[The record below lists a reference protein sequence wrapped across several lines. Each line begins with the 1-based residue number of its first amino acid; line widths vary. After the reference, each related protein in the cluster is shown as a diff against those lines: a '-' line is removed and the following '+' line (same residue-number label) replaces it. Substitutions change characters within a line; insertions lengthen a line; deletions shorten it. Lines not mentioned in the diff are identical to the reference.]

1 MDEFKLIQGVK
12 QGDNNAY
19 KYLFERYYTILCQI
33 AYEFV
38 EDDFISRS
46 IVCDI
51 FFKLW
56 EKRETIH
63 IEKSIQ
69 RYLIKAVKNACLDY
83 LDTNAYKKEHSCS
96 RELRDL
102 LFETIADENISPLER
117 LNSRELELR
126 INTLL
131 SSLSEETRTVFIL
144 NRFHD
149 MSYSSISDKLG
160 ISINTVKYHMKKA
173 LAFFQANLRDYL
185 KILLIIMFK

>member
-1 MDEFKLIQGVK
+1 MDECNLIHGIK
-12 QGDNNAY
+12 RGDNNAY
-19 KYLFERYYTILCQI
+19 KYLFERYYPILCQI
-33 AYEFV
+33 AYEFIN
-38 EDDFISRS
+38 DDFISRS
-46 IVCDI
+46 IVSDV

-56 EKRETIH
+56 ERREIIH

-96 RELRDL
+96 CELRDL
-102 LFETIADENISPLER
+102 LFETIADENITPLEH
-117 LNSRELELR
+117 LSSKELEMR

-131 SSLSEETRTVFIL
+131 SSLSEETRNVFIL

-149 MSYSSISDKLG
+149 LSYSSISDKLG

-173 LAFFQANLRDYL
+173 LAFFQANLQDYL

>member
-1 MDEFKLIQGVK
+1 MDECNLIQGIK

-19 KYLFERYYTILCQI
+19 KFLFERYYPILCQI

-38 EDDFISRS
+38 NDDFISRS
-46 IVCDI
+46 IVSDV

-56 EKRETIH
+56 ERRDVVL

-69 RYLIKAVKNACLDY
+69 RYLIKSVKNACLDY

-102 LFETIADENISPLER
+102 LFETIADENITPLEH
-117 LNSRELELR
+117 LNSKELEMR
-126 INTLL
+126 INALL
-131 SSLSEETRTVFIL
+131 SSLSEETRNVFIL

-149 MSYSSISDKLG
+149 LSYSLISDKLG

-173 LAFFQANLRDYL
+173 LAFFQANLQDYL

>member
-1 MDEFKLIQGVK
+1 MNEFDLIQGVK
-12 QGDNNAY
+12 QGNNNAY
-19 KYLFERYYTILCQI
+19 KYLFERYYPILCQI

-38 EDDFISRS
+38 EDDFVSQS
-46 IVCDI
+46 IVADV

-56 EKRETIH
+56 ERREIIH
-63 IEKSIQ
+63 IDKSIQ

-102 LFETIADENISPLER
+102 LFETIADENISPLEK
-117 LNSRELELR
+117 LNSDELEVR
-126 INTLL
+126 IEALL
-131 SSLSEETRTVFIL
+131 SSLSEETRKVFVL

-149 MSYSSISDKLG
+149 MPYVQISDKLG

-173 LAFFQANLRDYL
+173 LAFFHANLKDYL
-185 KILLIIMFK
+185 KILLLLMFK

>member
-1 MDEFKLIQGVK
+1 MDECNLIQGIK

-19 KYLFERYYTILCQI
+19 KYLFERYYPILCQI

-38 EDDFISRS
+38 NDDFISRS
-46 IVCDI
+46 IVSDV

-56 EKRETIH
+56 ERRDVVL

-69 RYLIKAVKNACLDY
+69 RYLIKSVKNACLDY

-102 LFETIADENISPLER
+102 LFETIADENITPLEH
-117 LNSRELELR
+117 LNSKELEMR
-126 INTLL
+126 INALL
-131 SSLSEETRTVFIL
+131 SSLSEETRNVFIL
-144 NRFHD
+144 NRFHNL
-149 MSYSSISDKLG
+149 SYSLISDKLG

-173 LAFFQANLRDYL
+173 LAFFQANLQDYL

>member
-1 MDEFKLIQGVK
+1 MQEFNLIQGIK

-19 KYLFERYYTILCQI
+19 KYLFERYYPILCQI

-38 EDDFISRS
+38 NDDFISRS
-46 IVCDI
+46 IVSDV

-56 EKRETIH
+56 KRRDVLF

-96 RELRDL
+96 CELRDL
-102 LFETIADENISPLER
+102 LFETIADENITPLEH
-117 LNSRELELR
+117 LNSKELEMR

-131 SSLSEETRTVFIL
+131 SSLSEETRNVFIL

-149 MSYSSISDKLG
+149 LSYSSISHKLG

-173 LAFFQANLRDYL
+173 LAFFQANLQDYL

>member
-1 MDEFKLIQGVK
+1 MDECNLIQGIK

-19 KYLFERYYTILCQI
+19 KYLFERYYPILCQI
-33 AYEFV
+33 ACEFV
-38 EDDFISRS
+38 NDDFISRS
-46 IVCDI
+46 IVSDV

-56 EKRETIH
+56 ERRDVVL

-69 RYLIKAVKNACLDY
+69 RYLIKSVKNACLDY

-102 LFETIADENISPLER
+102 LFETIADENITPLEH
-117 LNSRELELR
+117 LNSKELEMR
-126 INTLL
+126 INALL
-131 SSLSEETRTVFIL
+131 SSLSEETRNVFIL

-149 MSYSSISDKLG
+149 LSYSLISDKLG

-173 LAFFQANLRDYL
+173 LAFFQANLQDYL

>member
-1 MDEFKLIQGVK
+1 MDECNLIQGIK

-19 KYLFERYYTILCQI
+19 KFLFERYYPILCQI

-38 EDDFISRS
+38 NDDFISRS
-46 IVCDI
+46 IVSDV

-56 EKRETIH
+56 ERRDAVL

-69 RYLIKAVKNACLDY
+69 RYLIKSVKNACLDY

-102 LFETIADENISPLER
+102 LFETIADENITPLEH
-117 LNSRELELR
+117 LNSKELEMR
-126 INTLL
+126 INALL
-131 SSLSEETRTVFIL
+131 SSLSEETRNVFIL

-149 MSYSSISDKLG
+149 LSYSLISDKLG

-173 LAFFQANLRDYL
+173 LAFFQANLQDYL

>member
-1 MDEFKLIQGVK
+1 MDECNLIQGIK

-19 KYLFERYYTILCQI
+19 KFLFERYYPILCQI

-38 EDDFISRS
+38 NDDFISRS
-46 IVCDI
+46 IVSDV

-56 EKRETIH
+56 ERRNVVL

-69 RYLIKAVKNACLDY
+69 RYLIKSVKNACLDY

-102 LFETIADENISPLER
+102 LFETIADENITPLEH
-117 LNSRELELR
+117 LNSKELEMR

-131 SSLSEETRTVFIL
+131 SSLSEETRNVFIL

-149 MSYSSISDKLG
+149 LSYSSISHKLG

-173 LAFFQANLRDYL
+173 LAFFQSNLQDYL

>member
-1 MDEFKLIQGVK
+1 MDECNLIQGIK

-19 KYLFERYYTILCQI
+19 KFLFERYYPILCQI

-38 EDDFISRS
+38 NDDFISRS
-46 IVCDI
+46 IVSDV

-56 EKRETIH
+56 ERRDAVL

-69 RYLIKAVKNACLDY
+69 RYLIKSVKNACLDY

-102 LFETIADENISPLER
+102 LFETIADENITPLEH
-117 LNSRELELR
+117 LNSKELEMR
-126 INTLL
+126 INALL
-131 SSLSEETRTVFIL
+131 SSLSEETRNVFIL
-144 NRFHD
+144 NRFHNL
-149 MSYSSISDKLG
+149 SYSLISDKLG

-173 LAFFQANLRDYL
+173 LAFFQANLQDYL

>member
-1 MDEFKLIQGVK
+1 MDECNLIQGIK

-19 KYLFERYYTILCQI
+19 KFLFERYYPILCQI

-38 EDDFISRS
+38 NDDFISRS
-46 IVCDI
+46 IVSDV

-56 EKRETIH
+56 ERRNVVL

-69 RYLIKAVKNACLDY
+69 RYLIKSVKNACLDY

-102 LFETIADENISPLER
+102 LFETIADENITPLEH
-117 LNSRELELR
+117 LNSKELEMR

-131 SSLSEETRTVFIL
+131 SSLSEETRNVFIL

-149 MSYSSISDKLG
+149 LSYSSISYKLG

-173 LAFFQANLRDYL
+173 LAFFQANLQDYL

>member
-1 MDEFKLIQGVK
+1 MDECNLIHGIK

-19 KYLFERYYTILCQI
+19 KYLFERYYPILCQI
-33 AYEFV
+33 AYEFIN
-38 EDDFISRS
+38 DDFISRS
-46 IVCDI
+46 IVSDV

-56 EKRETIH
+56 ERREIIH

-83 LDTNAYKKEHSCS
+83 LDTNVYKKEHSCS
-96 RELRDL
+96 CELRDL
-102 LFETIADENISPLER
+102 LFETIADENITPLEH
-117 LNSRELELR
+117 LSSKELEMR

-131 SSLSEETRTVFIL
+131 SSLSEETRNVFIL

-149 MSYSSISDKLG
+149 LSYSSISDKLG

-173 LAFFQANLRDYL
+173 LAFFQANLQDYL